1 MRISLVLGSG
11 GARGYAHIGAIEELV
26 DRGHEIVAV
35 AGASMGALVGGAYA
49 AGRLDE
55 LTQTVL
61 KLSRAEIWMMARP
74 SLNTP
79 GLIKLD
85 RVMNLLEHVIGDV
98 RIEDLPMPYTAVAT
112 DLLAHREI
120 WFHTGP
126 LLSAIRASIAIPS
139 VFQPVMLHGRL
150 LVDGGLVN
158 PLPMETSL
166 RLDADLTV
174 AVSLFGRE
182 RGREW
187 GGAIEVSADE
197 AADSGSG
204 PLNRLH
210 ERLAEVLPAGRPRAA
225 KHEPEE
231 DFEPLPPDLDLA
243 DMITM
248 SLDVMQERIQ
258 ASRVA
263 VNPPD
268 VHIEVPA
275 RSATLFDFDD
285 AARIIELGRR
295 LSAAQFD
302 EAGL

>member
-11 GARGYAHIGAIEELV
+11 GARGYAHIGAIEELQS
-26 DRGHEIVAV
+26 RGHEIVAV

-49 AGRLDE
+49 AGRLQE
-55 LTQTVL
+55 LTETAL
-61 KLSRAEIWMMARP
+61 RLSRTDVLMMARP
-74 SLNTP
+74 SLNAP

-85 RVMNLLEHVIGDV
+85 RVMSLLERIIGNV
-98 RIEDLPMPYTAVAT
+98 RIEDLAIPYTAVAT

-126 LLSAIRASIAIPS
+126 LLVAIRASIAMPS
-139 VFQPVMLHGRL
+139 VFKPVMLHGRL
-150 LVDGGLVN
+150 LVTGGLVN

-166 RLDADLTV
+166 RLDTDLTV

-182 RGREW
+182 RGREF
-187 GGAIEVSADE
+187 GGAIEVSSE
-197 AADSGSG
+197 ESGETT
-204 PLNRLH
+204 PTALNRLQ
-210 ERLAEVLPAGRPRAA
+210 ERISEVLPTRSRPASVLN
-225 KHEPEE
+225 HF
-231 DFEPLPPDLDLA
+231 DPLPNDLDLV

-268 VHIEVPA
+268 IHIEVPA
-275 RSATLFDFDD
+275 STATIFDFND
-285 AARIIELGRR
+285 AARIIELGRE
-295 LSAAQFD
+295 LAAAQFD